1 MFGCARR
8 PHVGARSLGLTVAQV
23 RARSLGANLGHA
35 SLLPDHLDASVF
47 RMTHGLKRFQ
57 QSGQSHFVTFACYHR
72 RVGLDSAVLCD
83 LFLEVLE
90 SMRRRFRLCIY
101 AYVLMPDHVHLL
113 LSEPER
119 GLLADAIHYLKLSFS
134 KRLLAQLRTIDS
146 VAQVRARS
154 FGANLD
160 SSPALV
166 PGIFW
171 QKRYYD
177 RNVRDEHEFIE
188 KLRYIHRNPVRA
200 GLCARSEDWK
210 WSSFRH
216 YAFQERG
223 VVEIESEWTA
233 RDREKCATGRG
244 ERIFL
249 NPG

>member
-1 MFGCARR
+1 MHHC
-8 PHVGARSLGLTVAQV
+8 S
-23 RARSLGANLGHA
+23 
-35 SLLPDHLDASVF
+35 PDHPNVSVF

-57 QSGQSHFVTFACYHR
+57 QSGQSHFVTFTCCHR
-72 RVGLDSAVLCD
+72 CVGLDSAVLCD

-90 SMRRRFRLCIY
+90 NMRRRFRLCIY
-101 AYVLMPDHVHLL
+101 GYVVMPDHVHLL

-134 KRLLAQLRTIDS
+134 KRLLAQLRTTDS

-154 FGANLD
+154 LGANLG
-160 SSPALV
+160 SSQVLV

-210 WSSFRH
+210 WSSFRR
-216 YAFQERG
+216 YAFRERG

-233 RDREKCATGRG
+233 RDREKCATGCA